1 MKKPFLSPSDTPPP
15 FVARHQDD
23 VIGML
28 QGFDRLRLQGT
39 LRALY
44 FPEIMEKYLWQAKVL
59 WKDFKSFAT
68 GLTQR
73 MRAEIESLAREAQ
86 RPVLYLPSSQT
97 RKETLAKGD
106 RPTRRSRAGPR
117 CRVQLCGSVPRL
129 SGGG

>member
-1 MKKPFLSPSDTPPP
+1 MKKPFLSPSDTPDP

-44 FPEIMEKYLWQAKVL
+44 FPEIMQEYLWQAKVL

-73 MRAEIESLAREAQ
+73 MRAEIES
-86 RPVLYLPSSQT
+86 
-97 RKETLAKGD
+97 
-106 RPTRRSRAGPR
+106 
-117 CRVQLCGSVPRL
+117 
-129 SGGG
+129 